1 MRSIV
6 TSEDQPHHCHKMSPS
21 KYSRPFTVVVE
32 GNIGSGKSTFL
43 SHFSSKQPED
53 QGGEDGLVDILA
65 EPVNKWR
72 DVDGHNLLEVS

>member
-1 MRSIV
+1 
-6 TSEDQPHHCHKMSPS
+6 MSPS